1 MDEPKPRSPRASG
14 AVPTQPRGIEQ
25 IIKAAVDRGA
35 SDLHIKAGDVF
46 RARIDGKLVP
56 LTKQRLTPEQ
66 TRAIALRLMP
76 NEEDRG
82 RLDKLH
88 EYDCSWGVPG
98 VGRFRVNIL
107 RQRSS
112 FMIVMRVIP
121 FDIPTFESL
130 KLPSVLATIAAAER
144 GMILVAGI
152 TGSGKSSTMAA
163 ILNHINQTNQKHVV
177 TLENPIEFLH
187 RDINSSITQR
197 EIGVD
202 TNDFQAGLR
211 AALRQDPDVILIGE
225 MRDLETVD
233 TAMKAA
239 ETGHLVISTLPTPD
253 AVTTVSRVLAMF
265 PPEEQEIAR
274 LRLAET
280 LQAVVAQRLL
290 PRADGHGRAAAVE
303 VLICTAA
310 ARDIIRD
317 PGRAAE
323 LHDYIREASE
333 QYGMQTFDQ
342 HLMDLVGEEVITY
355 ETALA
360 AATKP
365 ADFELQMRTLRR
377 RPRAGHARRVLSR
390 RGGREPGPGPRLQH
404 SQVHAL
410 GTRRGPAAAAR
421 DPREHPGR
429 EGLLGRREEPG
440 GLSGRGAALDRARG
454 LGLAVVRRPRAR
466 VRRRCAGGGVL
477 RRPAL
482 CRHLRRFPRGG
493 PGPRRSAAGTARPL
507 GQGDRRPA
515 RPCRREGRDGRR
527 RTVRRAGAGTPRVAR
542 SCRPGARGAPCVRV
556 TDLRALLEE
565 ISVARLVGTPNHARV
580 REILKRELGARGF
593 VVLEQRF
600 RSRPRA
606 PLWGR
611 AASDAVNLI
620 AVRPRARVTA
630 WLTAH
635 YDSKGQPVS
644 MAARLVLAGVV
655 VAGVLGALAARVAGG
670 PTLVLALPVP
680 LVALFVALSRVSD
693 DSPGA
698 VDNGSGVVTGL
709 ATVGVAAVAHAVATA
724 LQGGNERVDVTR
736 CLV

>member
-1 MDEPKPRSPRASG
+1 MEEKTRSGRGSA
-14 AVPTQPRGIEQ
+14 ADAQPRGVEQ
-25 IIKAAVDRGA
+25 IIKAAIDRGA

-76 NEEDRG
+76 NEDDRG

-130 KLPSVLATIAAAER
+130 KLPSILTTIAAAER
-144 GMILVAGI
+144 GMILVTGI

-202 TNDFQAGLR
+202 TEDFRAGLR

-225 MRDLETVD
+225 MRDVETLD

-265 PPEEQEIAR
+265 PAEEQEIAR

-317 PGRAAE
+317 AGRVAE
-323 LHDYIREASE
+323 LYDYIREAGE

-342 HLMDLVGEEVITY
+342 HLMDLVGDEVITY

-377 RPRAGHARRVLSR
+377 RSRTAEPAEAAPASAPR
-390 RGGREPGPGPRLQH
+390 
-404 SQVHAL
+404 
-410 GTRRGPAAAAR
+410 
-421 DPREHPGR
+421 
-429 EGLLGRREEPG
+429 
-440 GLSGRGAALDRARG
+440 
-454 LGLAVVRRPRAR
+454 
-466 VRRRCAGGGVL
+466 
-477 RRPAL
+477 
-482 CRHLRRFPRGG
+482 
-493 PGPRRSAAGTARPL
+493 
-507 GQGDRRPA
+507 
-515 RPCRREGRDGRR
+515 
-527 RTVRRAGAGTPRVAR
+527 
-542 SCRPGARGAPCVRV
+542 
-556 TDLRALLEE
+556 
-565 ISVARLVGTPNHARV
+565 
-580 REILKRELGARGF
+580 KR
-593 VVLEQRF
+593 
-600 RSRPRA
+600 
-606 PLWGR
+606 
-611 AASDAVNLI
+611 
-620 AVRPRARVTA
+620 
-630 WLTAH
+630 
-635 YDSKGQPVS
+635 
-644 MAARLVLAGVV
+644 
-655 VAGVLGALAARVAGG
+655 
-670 PTLVLALPVP
+670 
-680 LVALFVALSRVSD
+680 
-693 DSPGA
+693 
-698 VDNGSGVVTGL
+698 
-709 ATVGVAAVAHAVATA
+709 
-724 LQGGNERVDVTR
+724 
-736 CLV
+736 